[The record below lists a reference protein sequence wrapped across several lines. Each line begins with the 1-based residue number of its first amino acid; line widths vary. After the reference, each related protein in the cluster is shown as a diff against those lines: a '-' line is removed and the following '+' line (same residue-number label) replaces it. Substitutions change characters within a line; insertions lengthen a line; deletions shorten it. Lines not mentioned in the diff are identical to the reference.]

1 MAKRHYSL
9 EVKFNWHRK
18 FLRLSALGLALACAG
33 RVTAHSIT
41 VGSVTLTPCQ
51 SEYNGYCG
59 SITQPLDRTGQI
71 PDKITI
77 GFEFYPHTDSSQPP
91 LGVILAE
98 EGGPGFSTT
107 GSRDGYVRLFDPL
120 RNRRDILL
128 IDKRGTGLSAAI
140 NCPAL
145 QNAYDPSQHDI
156 EQCAD
161 QLGAKAWLY
170 GSPEAADDIAAVLAA
185 LALGPVDYYG
195 DSYGTWFGEV
205 LATRHPEL
213 LRTLVLDSAYPVLN
227 DNSDTELNG
236 GQHQM
241 DLVCERSAPCA
252 SLGSSASARFATLL
266 YSLRQSPVSGT
277 APGESGE
284 PLSVLAD
291 PRALALIIANA
302 GNAPTT
308 WRNLDAAGRAWLDA
322 KDGLPLLR
330 LVAEAR
336 DSYSGGGDPQD
347 FSVGLEW
354 AVQCADYGAN
364 FDLYKPY
371 KVRVAEYDADLEH
384 VHAHDPKEF
393 APFEIDDVVY
403 SQMNA
408 EEYGSCLTWPLPAFG
423 VIPGQPVPAN
433 AVFPRTPVLV
443 LSGELDTVTST
454 AEGKATAAL
463 FPAARFIET
472 TNMTHESAIADEG
485 YYITPN
491 GQDLSQC
498 IGPIVRRFIDS
509 GGSVGDTSCVP
520 RIRPI
525 RTVPAFATTYAAVQ
539 PATPTA
545 GNKTDETGLKLASA
559 AAETVGDVLAEYYV
573 NSEGSGSGLRGG
585 SFDFNNSDTGYVF
598 DLDHVKWTS
607 DLAVSGQIDWNQLS
621 GEITAHVSFSAK
633 GHSGKL
639 AITWNDR
646 DTDATAALSG
656 DIDGARLSAER
667 LAP

>member
-1 MAKRHYSL
+1 MDGYH
-9 EVKFNWHRK
+9 
-18 FLRLSALGLALACAG
+18 G
-33 RVTAHSIT
+33 
-41 VGSVTLTPCQ
+41 VGSRLCR
-51 SEYNGYCG
+51 NGEG
-59 SITQPLDRTGQI
+59 ALDHR
-71 PDKITI
+71 
-77 GFEFYPHTDSSQPP
+77 GFGDSDALSKRVPRVLPHTDFSRPP

-128 IDKRGTGLSAAI
+128 IDKRGTGLSSAI
-140 NCPAL
+140 NCPDL
-145 QNAYDPSQHDI
+145 QNAYDPSQNDI
-156 EQCAD
+156 ARCAK

-170 GSPEAADDIAAVLAA
+170 GSPEAADDVAAVLEA
-185 LALGPVDYYG
+185 LKLGPVDYYG

-227 DNSDTELNG
+227 DNSDTELDG

-252 SLGSSASARFATLL
+252 SLGSSATARFHALL
-266 YSLRQSPVSGT
+266 DSLRKSPVSGT
-277 APGESGE
+277 APDSSGQ
-284 PLSVLAD
+284 PASVVAD
-291 PRALALIIANA
+291 PEALVLIVANA

-308 WRNLDAAGRAWLDA
+308 WRDLDAAGRAWVNS
-322 KDGLPLLR
+322 KDSLPLLR
-330 LVAEAR
+330 MVAEAR
-336 DSYSGGGDPQD
+336 DSYSGGGDYHD

-354 AVQCADYGAN
+354 AVSCADYGAN
-364 FDLYKPY
+364 FDLSKPY
-371 KVRVAEYDADLEH
+371 PVRLAEYNADL
-384 VHAHDPKEF
+384 AQTRADDPGEY
-393 APFEIDDVVY
+393 APFTIDEVVY

-408 EEYGSCLTWPLPAFG
+408 EDYGSCLTWPPPAFG

-463 FPAARFIET
+463 FPSATFIET
-472 TNMTHESAIADEG
+472 TNMVHESAVGDEG
-485 YYITPN
+485 YFVPPN
-491 GQDLSQC
+491 GEDLSQC
-498 IGPIVRRFIDS
+498 IGPIVRNFIES
-509 GGSVGDTSCVP
+509 GGSAGDTSCVGK
-520 RIRPI
+520 IRPI
-525 RTVPAFATTYAAVQ
+525 RTVPAFATTYATVA
-539 PATPTA
+539 PATALA
-545 GNKTDETGLKLASA
+545 GNRTDQTGLRLASA
-559 AAETVGDVLAEYYV
+559 AAETVGDILAEYYV

-598 DLDHVKWTS
+598 DLDHVQWTR

-621 GEITAHVSFSAK
+621 GEIIAKISFRAHG

-639 AITWNDR
+639 EITWNDR
-646 DTDATAALSG
+646 QTDAIATLSG
-656 DIDGARLSAER
+656 DVDGKTLSAER